1 MPVRVAE
8 TWHNRRVLRQ
18 IESTLNIALDGFA
31 TIVFSV
37 AAHHL
42 ANLTSEELSILGDGV
57 PIDYTEAVDRA
68 ECRLHR
74 IETSAKQIEVH
85 YRATIDGCAEPN
97 VPEELDRILYT
108 RPSRYAESDALG
120 PSAAA
125 LFGRKRE
132 FELLDAVEDWVN
144 GHLAYQPGSSLP
156 TDGAR
161 ETYLKRQGV
170 CRDYA
175 HLVIAMLRAR
185 DMPARLVS
193 VYAPGLRPMDFH
205 AVVEAYVGG
214 AWYVVDATR
223 LAPRSLMQRIATGR
237 DAADTAFMS
246 NTLANLKLTRM
257 LVDAT
262 VDEPVSED
270 PTQRVQLR

>member
-1 MPVRVAE
+1 MQRDVSSE
-8 TWHNRRVLRQ
+8 LS
-18 IESTLNIALDGFA
+18 ITLADRGTL
-31 TIVFSV
+31 VFSV
-37 AAHHL
+37 AVHGL
-42 ANLTSEELSILGDGV
+42 ANLRSERLEITDDAGEPL
-57 PIDYTEAVDRA
+57 PFTESVDRA

-74 IETSAKQIEVH
+74 VETDAKRVEVR
-85 YRATIDGCAEPN
+85 YAATIDGFATPN

-108 RPSRYAESDALG
+108 RPSRYCESDALG

-125 LFGRKRE
+125 LFGGKTG
-132 FELLDAVEDWVN
+132 FELLDAVVDWVAE
-144 GHLAYQPGSSLP
+144 HLRYVPGSSLP

-161 ETYLKRQGV
+161 DTYLKRQGV
-170 CRDYA
+170 CRDFA

-193 VYAPGLRPMDFH
+193 VYAPGLTPMDFH
-205 AVVEAYVGG
+205 AVAEAYVDG

-246 NTLANLKLTRM
+246 NTLSRVRLRRLS
-257 LVDAT
+257 VDAT
-262 VDEPVSED
+262 ASERVVED
-270 PTQRVQLR
+270 PALRVQLH